1 MRWFKSVLLM
11 LMLIPS
17 ILFAG
22 NITVNVKGL
31 VCPSCGYGIK
41 KHLKKTKKV
50 DTVKFDVNKQLVF
63 IVELKDKTLT
73 DKEIDTAI
81 VNAGYE
87 VGKGGIK
94 RETPSD
100 KKP

>member
-1 MRWFKSVLLM
+1 MRWFKLALMLLM
-11 LMLIPS
+11 IPS
-17 ILFAG
+17 ILFGG
-22 NITVNVKGL
+22 NLVVNVKGL

-63 IVELKDKTLT
+63 IAELKDKTLT

-87 VGKGGIK
+87 IGKGGIK
-94 RETPSD
+94 RESPKSD
-100 KKP
+100 K

>member
-1 MRWFKSVLLM
+1 MRWFKLALMLLMIPSVLL
-11 LMLIPS
+11 
-17 ILFAG
+17 AG
-22 NITVNVKGL
+22 NITVNVQGL
-31 VCPSCGYGIK
+31 VCPSCGFGIK

-63 IVELKDKTLT
+63 IAELKDKTLT

-87 VGKGGIK
+87 IGKGGIK
-94 RETPSD
+94 RDTPKSD
-100 KKP
+100 K